1 MPIYGRALGHQEDE
15 VARLEDF
22 FLDRSA
28 SRYVADVAAWRGLSA
43 GMVEGTSSWAP
54 MPAHYVPPS
63 ARPATAGAN
72 PRSQPQLQLQQ
83 QRQQQLSRRPASS
96 PGRRQNKLVAYDTV
110 EGRKL
115 VAYDT
120 VEGRTAAAAPSP
132 PQARRARSAPSARR
146 PTAPPSRATKLFG
159 PHATSM
165 AASPAGGGGA
175 AKPANPPMR
184 FTAGSRSRYN
194 SGTADPRWE
203 VMGSYPGDAPV
214 QRPVSSPARGRAW
227 TRTDAPD
234 ASYDPFD
241 SSAVF
246 RTAGHPSAT
255 SRHGAYGH
263 RTTPK
268 SLYTRQL
275 QRQRELAL
283 KRQRQR
289 RLPQRM
295 STGPPTMV
303 TTTASRG
310 GITLSGGASTLATRD
325 QATLRPAIKRAS
337 PHAVRS
343 DGDPG
348 ADGVDAAEPA
358 SPLTAAPSL
367 ALARGDAEAS
377 ELGGGAVTPGALHLA
392 DLILSGGERAISQ
405 EDHLTAQYLD
415 QLRNRGFYE
424 PNAKRPGERQADQQ
438 TIGDE
443 DLHQRVTRLSSSPAH
458 LQLQRMIAKRSPF
471 GTPWGVGTSSAV
483 EAAMQSD
490 GARVAFGGG
499 VLI

>member
-1 MPIYGRALGHQEDE
+1 MSSLRDK

-28 SRYVADVAAWRGLSA
+28 SRYVADVAAWRGLSSA
-43 GMVEGTSSWAP
+43 MVEGTSSWAP

-63 ARPATAGAN
+63 ARPATAGAS
-72 PRSQPQLQLQQ
+72 PRRQPSSQHRPQH
-83 QRQQQLSRRPASS
+83 RPASS
-96 PGRRQNKLVAYDTV
+96 PGHRQHNH
-110 EGRKL
+110 KL

-120 VEGRTAAAAPSP
+120 VEGRTAAAPAPP
-132 PQARRARSAPSARR
+132 KARARASSAPIARR
-146 PTAPPSRATKLFG
+146 PTAPPLHATKLFG
-159 PHATSM
+159 PHATTM
-165 AASPAGGGGA
+165 PAPAGSGAA
-175 AKPANPPMR
+175 AKPVNPPMR

-194 SGTADPRWE
+194 AGTADPRLE
-203 VMGSYPGDAPV
+203 VMGVFPGDAPV

-268 SLYTRQL
+268 SLYLRQL
-275 QRQRELAL
+275 QRQRELSL

-289 RLPQRM
+289 RLPHRITTEA
-295 STGPPTMV
+295 STMV

-310 GITLSGGASTLATRD
+310 GVTLSGGGASTLATRN
-325 QATLRPAIKRAS
+325 QATLRPAIKRSS
-337 PHAVRS
+337 PQAVRS
-343 DGDPG
+343 DAG
-348 ADGVDAAEPA
+348 ADIADAAEPA

-367 ALARGDAEAS
+367 AVARGDTEAS
-377 ELGGGAVTPGALHLA
+377 ELAGEPMLHLA
-392 DLILSGGERAISQ
+392 DLILSGGERATSQ

-424 PNAKRPGERQADQQ
+424 PKRPSERATNQQ
-438 TIGDE
+438 TMGDE
-443 DLHQRVTRLSSSPAH
+443 GLQQRVTRLSSSPAH
-458 LQLQRMIAKRSPF
+458 LHLQRMIAKRSPF
-471 GTPWGVGTSSAV
+471 RTPWGVGTSSAV
-483 EAAMQSD
+483 EAAMQSG
-490 GARVAFGGG
+490 GARAASDGGI
-499 VLI
+499 LI